1 MRVMRTILGVVG
13 LIGALAYAGA
23 QGTAFTYQG
32 FLRQSALPANGSYDF
47 QFSLW
52 TAATGG
58 TQVGTTQTI
67 IGVSVQSGLFT
78 VTLDFGAVWDGTDRF
93 LQIAVRPTGIGS
105 YTTLSPRVRIAPTPY
120 ALYAARAGVANPIGP
135 AGGDLS
141 GTYPNPTVARIQGR
155 PVANTAPNNNQVLKW
170 NGSAWAPAP
179 DNDTTYSAG
188 TGLTLSG
195 TTFSLSNTGV
205 TAGTYGSSTQVPR
218 FTVDAQGRITSAST
232 VNISGVP
239 PGGPA
244 GGDLSGTYPNPTVA
258 RIQGRPVANTAPNN
272 NQVLKWNGS
281 AWAPAADNDTTYSA
295 GTGLTLSG
303 TTFSLSNTGVTA
315 GTYGSATQVARFNV
329 DAQGRI
335 TSATNVD
342 ISGVPPGGPAGGDLS
357 GTYPNPTV
365 ARIQGRP
372 VANTAPNN
380 NQVLKWNGSAWSPGP
395 DSLTIPFYGSADSKA
410 SGLVST
416 FAIWNNYTGNEVVTA
431 ISGISYAPN
440 GQATVG
446 LNFATTGPA
455 YGLVANT
462 QSTTGIAAV
471 GNALSSTGVT
481 TGVAGWAGS
490 PEGRAV
496 HGWAGNSS
504 NSATNYGVLGE
515 TWSQST
521 GYGVYSLGRM
531 GATGTKSFQ
540 IDHPLD
546 PENYFLNHFCVE
558 APDPMNAYSGVVT
571 LDANGEAWV
580 QLPDYFEAINRDPRY
595 TLTPIG
601 ASMPNLYVAVEIQ
614 GNRFKIAGGVPG
626 KKVSWRVEAIR
637 NDLWV
642 QRYGYQ
648 TEQSKP
654 EKYRGKYIIPE
665 LYGQPRERGIFYNP
679 YIDSNDPTRVN
690 ELIANLE
697 RTLGIAKP

>member
-1 MRVMRTILGVVG
+1 MRTILGVVG

-32 FLRQSALPANGSYDF
+32 FLRQSGLPANGSYDF

-67 IGVSVQSGLFT
+67 TGVSVQSGLFT
-78 VTLDFGAVWDGTDRF
+78 VTLNFGAVWDGTDRF

-120 ALYAARAGVANPIGP
+120 AIYAARAGVANPIGP

-141 GTYPNPTVARIQGR
+141 GTYPDPTVARIQGR
-155 PVANTAPNNNQVLKW
+155 PVANTAPSTNQVLKW
-170 NGSAWAPAP
+170 
-179 DNDTTYSAG
+179 T
-188 TGLTLSG
+188 
-195 TTFSLSNTGV
+195 
-205 TAGTYGSSTQVPR
+205 
-218 FTVDAQGRITSAST
+218 
-232 VNISGVP
+232 
-239 PGGPA
+239 
-244 GGDLSGTYPNPTVA
+244 
-258 RIQGRPVANTAPNN
+258 
-272 NQVLKWNGS
+272 
-281 AWAPAADNDTTYSA
+281 
-295 GTGLTLSG
+295 
-303 TTFSLSNTGVTA
+303 
-315 GTYGSATQVARFNV
+315 
-329 DAQGRI
+329 
-335 TSATNVD
+335 
-342 ISGVPPGGPAGGDLS
+342 
-357 GTYPNPTV
+357 
-365 ARIQGRP
+365 
-372 VANTAPNN
+372 
-380 NQVLKWNGSAWSPGP
+380 GSAWSPGP
-395 DSLTIPFYGSADSKA
+395 DSLTIPFYGSADSRA
-410 SGLVST
+410 SGFVST
-416 FAIWNNYTGNEVVTA
+416 FAIWNNYTGNDVVTA

-462 QSTTGIAAV
+462 RSTTGIAAV
-471 GNALSSTGVT
+471 GNAQSATGVT

-496 HGWAGNSS
+496 HGWAGNNS

-515 TWSQST
+515 TWSQNT

-531 GATGTKSFQ
+531 AATGTKSFQ

-697 RTLGIAKP
+697 RTAGIAKP

>member
-32 FLRQSALPANGSYDF
+32 FLRQSGLPANGSYDF

-67 IGVSVQSGLFT
+67 TGVSVQSGLFT
-78 VTLDFGAVWDGTDRF
+78 VTLNFGAVWDGTDRF

-120 ALYAARAGVANPIGP
+120 AIYAARAGVANPIGP

-141 GTYPNPTVARIQGR
+141 GTYPNPTVVGLQTR
-155 PVANTAPNNNQVLKW
+155 PVSTAAPSTNQVLKW
-170 NGSAWAPAP
+170 
-179 DNDTTYSAG
+179 T
-188 TGLTLSG
+188 
-195 TTFSLSNTGV
+195 
-205 TAGTYGSSTQVPR
+205 
-218 FTVDAQGRITSAST
+218 
-232 VNISGVP
+232 
-239 PGGPA
+239 
-244 GGDLSGTYPNPTVA
+244 
-258 RIQGRPVANTAPNN
+258 
-272 NQVLKWNGS
+272 
-281 AWAPAADNDTTYSA
+281 
-295 GTGLTLSG
+295 
-303 TTFSLSNTGVTA
+303 
-315 GTYGSATQVARFNV
+315 
-329 DAQGRI
+329 
-335 TSATNVD
+335 
-342 ISGVPPGGPAGGDLS
+342 
-357 GTYPNPTV
+357 
-365 ARIQGRP
+365 
-372 VANTAPNN
+372 
-380 NQVLKWNGSAWSPGP
+380 GSAWSPGP
-395 DSLTIPFYGSADSKA
+395 DSLTLPYSGSYNSGVNGFVITASHAPADQ
-410 SGLVST
+410 
-416 FAIWNNYTGNEVVTA
+416 VVVPIAGVT
-431 ISGISYAPN
+431 SAPR
-440 GQATVG
+440 GQATIG

-462 QSTTGIAAV
+462 RSAEGIAAV
-471 GNALSSTGVT
+471 GNAQSSTGVT

-490 PEGRAV
+490 PQGRAV
-496 HGWAGNSS
+496 HGWAGNNS

-521 GYGVYSLGRM
+521 GFGVYSLGRM
-531 GATGTKSFQ
+531 AATGTKAFQ

-601 ASMPNLYVAVEIQ
+601 ASMPNLHVAVEIQ

-654 EKYRGKYIIPE
+654 EEYRGKYIIPE
-665 LYGQPRERGIFYNP
+665 LYGQPIERGIFYNP
-679 YIDSNDPTRVN
+679 YIHSDDPTRVN

>member
-32 FLRQSALPANGSYDF
+32 FLRQSGLPANGYYDF

-52 TAATGG
+52 TADAGG
-58 TQVGTTQTI
+58 TQVSSTQTMT
-67 IGVSVQSGLFT
+67 GVSVQSGLFT
-78 VTLDFGAVWDGTDRF
+78 VTLDFGTVWNGNDRF
-93 LQIAVRPTGIGS
+93 LQIAVRPTGASS

-135 AGGDLS
+135 AGGDLF
-141 GTYPNPTVARIQGR
+141 GTYPNPTVVRIQGR
-155 PVANTAPNNNQVLKW
+155 PVVNAPPSTNQVLKW
-170 NGSAWAPAP
+170 TGTAWGPAA

-188 TGLTLSG
+188 TGLTLTG
-195 TTFSLSNTGV
+195 TTFALSNTGV
-205 TAGTYGSSTQVPR
+205 TAGTYGSATQVPR
-218 FTVDAQGRITSAST
+218 FTVDAQGRITSASN
-232 VNISGVP
+232 VAISGVP

-272 NQVLKWNGS
+272 NQVLKWIGS
-281 AWAPAADNDTTYSA
+281 S
-295 GTGLTLSG
+295 
-303 TTFSLSNTGVTA
+303 
-315 GTYGSATQVARFNV
+315 
-329 DAQGRI
+329 
-335 TSATNVD
+335 
-342 ISGVPPGGPAGGDLS
+342 
-357 GTYPNPTV
+357 
-365 ARIQGRP
+365 
-372 VANTAPNN
+372 
-380 NQVLKWNGSAWSPGP
+380 WNPGP
-395 DSLTIPFYGSADSKA
+395 DSLTLPYFGSYN
-410 SGLVST
+410 SGVNG
-416 FAIWNNYTGNEVVTA
+416 FVVWATH
-431 ISGISYAPN
+431 APAN
-440 GQATVG
+440 DVVVPIAGVTSAPRGQATIG

-462 QSTTGIAAV
+462 RSTEGIAAV
-471 GNALSSTGVT
+471 GNALSTTGVT
-481 TGVAGWAGS
+481 TGTAGWAGS
-490 PEGRAV
+490 PQGRGVWGLGASYT
-496 HGWAGNSS
+496 G
-504 NSATNYGVLGE
+504 TNYGVLGE
-515 TWSQST
+515 TWSSS
-521 GYGVYSLGRM
+521 GWGVYSLGRL

-601 ASMPNLYVAVEIQ
+601 ASMPNLHVAVEIQ

-648 TEQSKP
+648 TEQRKP
-654 EKYRGKYIIPE
+654 EEYRGKYLIPE
-665 LYGQPRERGIFYNP
+665 LYGQPRELGIFYNP
-679 YIDSNDPTRVN
+679 YLPGNSVSPID
-690 ELIANLE
+690 EA
-697 RTLGIAKP
+697 IAKLQELTFGANKP

>member
-32 FLRQSALPANGSYDF
+32 FLRQSGLPANGSYDF

-155 PVANTAPNNNQVLKW
+155 PVANTAPNTNQVLKW
-170 NGSAWAPAP
+170 NGSAWAPAA

-188 TGLTLSG
+188 TGLTLTG
-195 TTFSLSNTGV
+195 TTFALSNTGV
-205 TAGTYGSSTQVPR
+205 TAGTYGSATQVPR
-218 FTVDAQGRITSAST
+218 FTVDAQGRITSASN

-258 RIQGRPVANTAPNN
+258 RIQGRPVANTAPST
-272 NQVLKWNGS
+272 NQVLKWTGS

-295 GTGLTLSG
+295 GTGLTLTG
-303 TTFSLSNTGVTA
+303 TTFALSNTGVTA
-315 GTYGSATQVARFNV
+315 GTYGSATQVARFTV

-335 TSATNVD
+335 TSASNVN

-365 ARIQGRP
+365 VGLQTRP
-372 VANTAPNN
+372 VSTAAPST
-380 NQVLKWNGSAWSPGP
+380 NQVLKWTGSAWSPGP
-395 DSLTIPFYGSADSKA
+395 DSLTLPYFGSYN
-410 SGLVST
+410 SGVNGFVIT
-416 FAIWNNYTGNEVVTA
+416 ANHAPANDVVVPIAGVT
-431 ISGISYAPN
+431 SAPR
-440 GQATVG
+440 GQATIG

-462 QSTTGIAAV
+462 RSAEGIAAV
-471 GNALSSTGVT
+471 GNALSTTGLT
-481 TGVAGWAGS
+481 YGVAGWAGA
-490 PEGRAV
+490 PESRGVWGLAS
-496 HGWAGNSS
+496 NSS

-648 TEQSKP
+648 TEQRKP
-654 EKYRGKYIIPE
+654 EEYRGKYLIPE
-665 LYGQPRERGIFYNP
+665 LYGQPKERGIFYNP
-679 YIDSNDPTRVN
+679 YLYANDPSIIDAM
-690 ELIANLE
+690 IANLE
-697 RTLGIAKP
+697 RAAGIAKP

>member
-1 MRVMRTILGVVG
+1 
-13 LIGALAYAGA
+13 
-23 QGTAFTYQG
+23 
-32 FLRQSALPANGSYDF
+32 
-47 QFSLW
+47 
-52 TAATGG
+52 
-58 TQVGTTQTI
+58 
-67 IGVSVQSGLFT
+67 LFT
-78 VTLDFGAVWDGTDRF
+78 VTLNFGAVWDGSPRF
-93 LQIAVRPTGIGS
+93 LQIAVRPTPQSGNPP
-105 YTTLSPRVRIAPTPY
+105 YTTLTPRVAITPTPY
-120 ALYAARAGVANPIGP
+120 AIYAARAGVANPIGP

-155 PVANTAPNNNQVLKW
+155 PVANTAPN
-170 NGSAWAPAP
+170 
-179 DNDTTYSAG
+179 T
-188 TGLTLSG
+188 
-195 TTFSLSNTGV
+195 
-205 TAGTYGSSTQVPR
+205 
-218 FTVDAQGRITSAST
+218 
-232 VNISGVP
+232 
-239 PGGPA
+239 
-244 GGDLSGTYPNPTVA
+244 
-258 RIQGRPVANTAPNN
+258 

-295 GTGLTLSG
+295 GTGLTLTG
-303 TTFSLSNTGVTA
+303 TTFALSNTGVTA
-315 GTYGSATQVARFNV
+315 GTYGSATQVARFTV

-365 ARIQGRP
+365 VGLQTRP
-372 VANTAPNN
+372 VSNAAPST
-380 NQVLKWNGSAWSPGP
+380 NQVLKWTGSAWSPGP
-395 DSLTIPFYGSADSKA
+395 DSLTLPYFGSYN
-410 SGLVST
+410 SGVNG
-416 FAIWNNYTGNEVVTA
+416 FVVTA
-431 ISGISYAPN
+431 THTPANDVVVPIAGVTSAPR
-440 GQATVG
+440 GQATIG
-446 LNFATTGPA
+446 LNRATTGPA

-462 QSTTGIAAV
+462 NSVEGIAAV
-471 GNALSSTGVT
+471 GNALSTTGLT
-481 TGVAGWAGS
+481 YGVAGWAGA
-490 PEGRAV
+490 PESRGVWGLAS
-496 HGWAGNSS
+496 NSS

-515 TWSQST
+515 TWSQNS

-531 GATGTKSFQ
+531 GATGTKAFQ

-654 EKYRGKYIIPE
+654 EEYRGKYIIPE
-665 LYGQPRERGIFYNP
+665 LYGQPIERGIFYNP
-679 YIDSNDPTRVN
+679 YVHSNDPTRVN

-697 RTLGIAKP
+697 RTAGIAKP